1 MNTIRLPITFNFDG
15 TMQTIADGSDE
26 YYATILGNAIQIEK
40 GELALSQ
47 LYGIDDPVF
56 SGKTLQRLMR
66 EVASYIPEVT
76 VNTVT
81 VQRADT
87 EGNVDVK
94 LQFRR
99 N

>member
-1 MNTIRLPITFNFDG
+1 MNTVRLPIMFNFDG
-15 TMQTIADGSDE
+15 TMQTIIDGSDE

-47 LYGIDDPVF
+47 LYGIADPVF
-56 SGKTLQRLMR
+56 SGKSLQRLVR
-66 EVASYIPEVT
+66 EVASYVPEVT
-76 VNTVT
+76 VTNVS
-81 VQRADT
+81 VQRADA

-94 LQFRR
+94 IQFRK